1 MTLFDRIF
9 AGRQQ
14 QKSGFV
20 LALGGGGGRGLAHLG
35 VLEVL
40 EEHHLKPDV
49 IVGSSIGALFGA
61 MYAVNPDARMV
72 IRRAE
77 EILASDL
84 FNSIELPVLDE
95 EEDDSWLS
103 RLTAAAKQTL
113 LYTKA
118 ATDSSFADT
127 DALVKI
133 ALGFCG
139 GDSFADAKIPLFVTA
154 VQFPGGE
161 CELFS
166 IDSNVKL
173 SCAIAASMAIP
184 GVFDPVSIGG
194 MKYVD
199 GGVAAELPS
208 KEARMVARPDQL
220 VVAVNVGS
228 RPRPDEEPANV
239 YGMLDWSSEIKS
251 LYLRRYSKEY
261 ADVVIEPLVSFTQWH
276 DFSNPEQEI
285 DRGRQAAYEQMPR
298 LIEMLGRK

>member
-1 MTLFDRIF
+1 MTLFNRIF
-9 AGRQQ
+9 AGH
-14 QKSGFV
+14 QKQKTGFV

-49 IVGSSIGALFGA
+49 IVGTSIGALFGA

-72 IRRAE
+72 IRHAE

-84 FNSIELPVLDE
+84 FNSIELPVLND

-118 ATDSSFADT
+118 ATDTSFADT
-127 DALVKI
+127 NALVDI
-133 ALGFCG
+133 AYGFCG
-139 GDSFADAKIPLFVTA
+139 GESFADAKIPLFITA
-154 VQFPGGE
+154 VHFPGGE

-166 IDSNVKL
+166 IDSDVKL
-173 SCAIAASMAIP
+173 PCAIAASMAIP
-184 GVFDPVSIGG
+184 GVFTPVSIGDK
-194 MKYVD
+194 KYVD

-208 KEARMVARPDQL
+208 KEAKMVARPDQL
-220 VVAVNVGS
+220 VVAVNVGA
-228 RPRPDEEPANV
+228 RPRPDVEPANV

-285 DRGRQAAYEQMPR
+285 DRGRQAAYEQMPK
-298 LIEMLGRK
+298 LIKMLEGK

>member
-9 AGRQQ
+9 TDRQQ

-61 MYAVNPDARMV
+61 MYAVNPNATTV

-77 EILASDL
+77 EILVSDL
-84 FNSIELPVLDE
+84 FNSIELPVLNDE
-95 EEDDSWLS
+95 GDDSWLS

-139 GDSFADAKIPLFVTA
+139 GDAFADAKIPLFVTA

-161 CELFS
+161 CEIFS

-173 SCAIAASMAIP
+173 SRAIAASMAIP
-184 GVFDPVSIGG
+184 GVFDPVAIGG
-194 MKYVD
+194 KKYVD

-208 KEARMVARPDQL
+208 KEARMVARSDQL

-228 RPRPDEEPANV
+228 RPRPDVEPANV

-261 ADVVIEPLVSFTQWH
+261 ADVVIEPLGSFTQWY
-276 DFSNPEQEI
+276 DFSHPEQEI
-285 DRGRQAAYEQMPR
+285 DRGRQAAYEQMPK
-298 LIEMLGRK
+298 LIKMLGRK